1 MCSSLVQGGPLA
13 VVNGV
18 ITPLNGLIN
27 GYITALI
34 ALVMGVINPVIT
46 GRGPTLYSPD
56 FFFYVEPVEPKNH
69 PIQNEKSPKPPC
81 LGSMLISSLWPN
93 GQMSLTQIQV
103 RDLLYGFF
111 LKQNITPIQ
120 KRCAKAAF
128 EYFFLPRFIGFQF
141 CSNFVIFPSAES
153 IIWPVLRDE

>member
-1 MCSSLVQGGPLA
+1 MFRFHVDFKSLA
-13 VVNGV
+13 
-18 ITPLNGLIN
+18 
-27 GYITALI
+27 
-34 ALVMGVINPVIT
+34 
-46 GRGPTLYSPD
+46 
-56 FFFYVEPVEPKNH
+56 K
-69 PIQNEKSPKPPC
+69 
-81 LGSMLISSLWPN
+81 WPN
-93 GQMSLTQIQV
+93 VAHANSGQGSIV
-103 RDLLYGFF
+103 WFF

>member
-56 FFFYVEPVEPKNH
+56 FFFMLNLLNLKITQFKMKN
-69 PIQNEKSPKPPC
+69 
-81 LGSMLISSLWPN
+81 LPN
-93 GQMSLTQIQV
+93 LHV
-103 RDLLYGFF
+103 
-111 LKQNITPIQ
+111 
-120 KRCAKAAF
+120 
-128 EYFFLPRFIGFQF
+128 
-141 CSNFVIFPSAES
+141 
-153 IIWPVLRDE
+153 